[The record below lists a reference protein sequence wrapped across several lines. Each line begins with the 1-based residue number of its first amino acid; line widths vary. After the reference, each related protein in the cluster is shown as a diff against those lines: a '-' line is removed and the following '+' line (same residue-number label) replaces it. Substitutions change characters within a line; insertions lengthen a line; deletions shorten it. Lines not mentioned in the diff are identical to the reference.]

1 MDQSVQSHSVQCTIR
16 YEDCRRVYRHHD
28 LPSEVETGELGGAHG
43 GECGVVTAAVQRG
56 REGGRKRGEG
66 GRKRGEG
73 GRKRGEGGR
82 KRGEGGRERE
92 GGRGRVNEVSPTQQ
106 SRKTLRKIV
115 YTQQDV
121 RHIPTDLRYHKH
133 TCLQAMLLLRV

>member
-73 GRKRGEGGR
+73 GR
-82 KRGEGGRERE
+82 ERE

-121 RHIPTDLRYHKH
+121 RHIPTDLKYHKH